1 MDKIGRSATN
11 RITVSFPY
19 SPDYIAKIK
28 TIEGYRW
35 HPEEKYWSLP
45 SGNDILDR
53 LASLFEG
60 ERLNIDPSLKT
71 TVDRAN
77 LMRDFDDLQRELI
90 SRKNSPK
97 TIKAYI
103 YYNEDFLRFAKKS
116 HADVVN
122 EDIKN
127 YLFYLA
133 DEKDSSASTFIGG

>member
-1 MDKIGRSATN
+1 MTGIKIGRGVAN
-11 RITVSFPY
+11 RITVSFSYNPY
-19 SPDYIAKIK
+19 YYYIAKIK

-71 TVDRAN
+71 TVDKAN
-77 LMRDFDDLQRELI
+77 PMRDFEDLRRELV
-90 SRKNSPK
+90 SRKYSPK

-103 YYNEDFLRFAKKS
+103 YYNEDFL
-116 HADVVN
+116 
-122 EDIKN
+122 
-127 YLFYLA
+127 
-133 DEKDSSASTFIGG
+133 